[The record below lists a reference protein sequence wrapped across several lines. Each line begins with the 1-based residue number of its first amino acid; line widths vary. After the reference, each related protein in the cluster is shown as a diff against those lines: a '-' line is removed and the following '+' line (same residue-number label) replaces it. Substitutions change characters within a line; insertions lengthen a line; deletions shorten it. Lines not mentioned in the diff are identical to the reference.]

1 MRYKNARNLRG
12 ILGPGCTRKKIVH
25 FCHTSAKNVTKLA
38 VSSATHVSGQT
49 AKKSS
54 RKPPSCDCFALRVR

>member
-1 MRYKNARNLRG
+1 M
-12 ILGPGCTRKKIVH
+12 H
-25 FCHTSAKNVTKLA
+25 SCHTSAKNVTKLA

-54 RKPPSCDCFALRVR
+54 RKPPPFFVKTSATPIGENEKN

>member
-1 MRYKNARNLRG
+1 MTKALTAM
-12 ILGPGCTRKKIVH
+12 LGPGCARKKFVQ
-25 FCHTSAKNVTKLA
+25 FCHTSAKNVIKLA

-54 RKPPSCDCFALRVR
+54 RKPPPCDWLALRVR